1 MKQRSI
7 LLTFLC
13 IIFVGVIVY
22 GVISRGYFP
31 VALVNGGII
40 SERDY
45 EESVAAVVN
54 YYQSAGKTYRGLNIE
69 DLLKNKDEVRRLAL
83 DQLVENAI
91 IDREL
96 QKRMGKDL
104 GPIVQ
109 QKLSD
114 IKKNQDLSK
123 AASALYGVSFDD
135 FLNLFMR
142 PIAERELLD
151 GKLLLEKTDINTWL
165 AKAKIVAS
173 VTLLVPGFSWSG
185 GEVKKN

>member
-1 MKQRSI
+1 MQQRSL

-13 IIFVGVIVY
+13 IIFVGVVIY

-31 VALVNGGII
+31 VAIVNGGII
-40 SERDY
+40 TEREY
-45 EESVAAVVN
+45 EGSVAAVVN
-54 YYQSAGKTYRGLNIE
+54 YYQSAGKTYKGLNINA
-69 DLLKNKDEVRRLAL
+69 LLKDQDEVRRLAL
-83 DQLVENAI
+83 DQLVENTI

-104 GPIVQ
+104 EPIVQ

-114 IKKNQDLSK
+114 IRKNQDFSK

-135 FLNLFMR
+135 FINLFMR

-151 GKLLLEKTDINTWL
+151 GKLLLEKSDVISWL
-165 AKAKIVAS
+165 TRAKATAS
-173 VTLLVPGFSWSG
+173 VTMLVPGYSWG
-185 GEVKKN
+185 VGEVKKN